1 MGKSMKKLC
10 LILFLYTSIAAA
22 QTDSAYTIPFA
33 SKGNTIELTVAN
45 TSKITTQAVNV
56 SVSNAPSWVKF
67 DSTKQTIKSLTASTE
82 QTATFAFTIDKSAPV
97 GKGQTLTFS
106 ITANGQTWT
115 KNIAIKVAAPQTYT
129 LFQNY
134 PKPYKPSTVISYQLS
149 AKSSVNLKIY
159 DVIGRE
165 VANLV
170 SEQQEPGYYQKAFNA
185 SRYASGMYIYR
196 LVATDE
202 QNKQHM
208 FQEKM
213 MLVK

>member
-1 MGKSMKKLC
+1 MKKLC
-10 LILFLYTSIAAA
+10 VIFLLYASIAAA

-129 LFQNY
+129 LYQNY
-134 PKPYKPSTVISYQLS
+134 PNPYNPSTVISYQLS

>member
-10 LILFLYTSIAAA
+10 VLLFLCASIAAA

-45 TSKITTQAVNV
+45 TSKIATQAVNV
-56 SVSNAPSWVKF
+56 SVSNVPSWVKF
-67 DSTKQTIKSLTASTE
+67 DSTRQTIKALIASAE

-106 ITANGQTWT
+106 IIANGQTWT
-115 KNIAIKVAAPQTYT
+115 KNIAIKVAAPQTFT

-134 PKPYKPSTVISYQLS
+134 PNPYNPSTVISYQLS

-165 VANLV
+165 VTNLV
-170 SEQQEPGYYQKAFNA
+170 SERQEPGYYQKTFDANRF
-185 SRYASGMYIYR
+185 ASGTYIYR

-202 QNKQHM
+202 NNKQHV
-208 FQEKM
+208 FSKKM
-213 MLVK
+213 MLLR

>member
-10 LILFLYTSIAAA
+10 VIFLLYASIAAA

-129 LFQNY
+129 LYQNY
-134 PKPYKPSTVISYQLS
+134 PNPYNPSTVISYQLS

-202 QNKQHM
+202 QNKQHVY
-208 FQEKM
+208 QKKM
-213 MLVK
+213 VLLR